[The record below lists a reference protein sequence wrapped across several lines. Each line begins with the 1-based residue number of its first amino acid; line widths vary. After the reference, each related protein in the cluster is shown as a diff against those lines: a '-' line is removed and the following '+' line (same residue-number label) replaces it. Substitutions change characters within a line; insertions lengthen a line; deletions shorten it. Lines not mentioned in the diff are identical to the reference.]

1 MAKTMF
7 LQIRC
12 SPEDRERMVRVA
24 SAEHLD
30 VSTWARRALLQVIER
45 WEVKHAPSLRVAE
58 KEGATYTLRSR
69 PPRQG
74 DKAAGPPKRSPSR
87 KG

>member
-1 MAKTMF
+1 MAKTTF

-12 SPEDRERMVRVA
+12 SPEDRERMARIA
-24 SAEHLD
+24 DAEHLD
-30 VSTWARRALLQVIER
+30 LSTWARRSLLQAVER
-45 WEVKHAPSLRVAE
+45 WEARRPPALRVAE
-58 KEGATYTLRSR
+58 KEGAAYGAKSR

-74 DKAAGPPKRSPSR
+74 EKAASPTKRSSR